1 MGWVMDD
8 GQGMHM
14 AARHLGNR
22 QLQVIPG
29 WMSLVAAQTITPF
42 WLSKSARVWDGRD
55 TRRLTMRA
63 SSRISMF
70 GSDYLA
76 VLVGGDGLE
85 HLRQSQRP
93 PAAAEFAPALDPIDL
108 RG

>member
-1 MGWVMDD
+1 
-8 GQGMHM
+8 
-14 AARHLGNR
+14 
-22 QLQVIPG
+22 
-29 WMSLVAAQTITPF
+29 
-42 WLSKSARVWDGRD
+42 
-55 TRRLTMRA
+55 MRA
-63 SSRISMF
+63 STRISMF